1 MNNEKGASKMKKVIT
16 TVGLVIA
23 ASALALTGLVMSTHV
38 INSSAPPGTNEH
50 ISTVNST
57 VFPSAPKPSSTSI
70 YATEQAFV
78 AHGNPCENN
87 NWGTVN
93 NCSSYG
99 LMLTHSEA
107 NLFFFYIGLGGGPA
121 TVAGFCRQ
129 VTGSSNNVFYGDCYW
144 LLAYDDPWSWNV
156 WKWFTAQGYDVVFTW
171 KANPYDGGLPNIF
184 TGYYTLP
191 A

>member
-1 MNNEKGASKMKKVIT
+1 MKKVIT

-23 ASALALTGLVMSTHV
+23 AALALTGLVMSTHV
-38 INSSAPPGTNEH
+38 INTSVSSGTNEH
-50 ISTVNST
+50 INTINST
-57 VFPSAPKPSSTSI
+57 VLPSVPKPSSTSI
-70 YATEQAFV
+70 YATDQSFI
-78 AHGNPCENN
+78 AHGDPCENGS
-87 NWGTVN
+87 WGVVS

-99 LMLTHSEA
+99 LLLTQAEA

-121 TVAGFCRQ
+121 TVAGFCQ
-129 VTGSSNNVFYGDCYW
+129 QMTGSNNNVLYGDCYW

-156 WKWFTAQGYDVVFTW
+156 WKWFTTMGYDVVFTW
-171 KANPYDGGLPNIF
+171 KENPYAGGAPNIF